1 MGGWHAQ
8 KWASDSFAGNSK
20 QLEWVRQAYDAW
32 KAETAAAAATT
43 TDGDDDDDDDDDDT
57 GKTYGRLTVEDQ
69 AVLKALTSGQSGDF
83 LQIARKY
90 APTAAGFDELMTD
103 AEAAGLSLAR
113 EGGGGKIRFG
123 SGDTSFVIDVM
134 QGYSTGG
141 VAWHWQIPGGGPPGG
156 PRGPGG
162 PGGPGGGVPDPSTRF
177 QGVFT
182 PPDPSQFALPDV
194 PRFTAP
200 ALPDQDPFAFQEF
213 GGFQPFEAP
222 TAETM
227 LQEPG
232 FQFRLGEGRK
242 ALERSAASKGMLRTG
257 GTFKG
262 LLDYG
267 QNFASNEYQNVYNRE
282 RDQNRML
289 NQDRLT
295 DYQTRYGTASGIY
308 DKNAAQRL
316 ADYDRTFSGAQSEF
330 APQMQGYL
338 TQSSA
343 QQRAGEQAYA
353 NAWQRYMQQYN
364 QFERD
369 EEQDWTRGFDQQR
382 LDLQAIG
389 ML

>member
-1 MGGWHAQ
+1 M
-8 KWASDSFAGNSK
+8 
-20 QLEWVRQAYDAW
+20 
-32 KAETAAAAATT
+32 
-43 TDGDDDDDDDDDDT
+43 
-57 GKTYGRLTVEDQ
+57 
-69 AVLKALTSGQSGDF
+69 
-83 LQIARKY
+83 
-90 APTAAGFDELMTD
+90 
-103 AEAAGLSLAR
+103 
-113 EGGGGKIRFG
+113 
-123 SGDTSFVIDVM
+123 
-134 QGYSTGG
+134 
-141 VAWHWQIPGGGPPGG
+141 
-156 PRGPGG
+156 
-162 PGGPGGGVPDPSTRF
+162 
-177 QGVFT
+177 
-182 PPDPSQFALPDV
+182 SQYALPDV

-200 ALPDQDPFAFQEF
+200 ALPDQAPFAFEEF

-222 TAETM
+222 PAETM

-232 FQFRLGEGRK
+232 FQFRLDEGRK

-267 QNFASNEYQNVYNRE
+267 QNFASNEYQNVYNRA

-330 APQMQGYL
+330 APRMQEYL

-353 NAWQRYMQQYN
+353 NAWQRYMQAYN

-369 EEQDWTRGFDQQR
+369 EEQDWTRNFDQQR